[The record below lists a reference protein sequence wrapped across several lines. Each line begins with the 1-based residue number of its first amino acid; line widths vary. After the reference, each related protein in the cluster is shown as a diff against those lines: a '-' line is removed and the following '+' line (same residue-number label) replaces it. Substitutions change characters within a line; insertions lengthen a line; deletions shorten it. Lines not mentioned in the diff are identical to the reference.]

1 MLYLPQNIQHN
12 GTICM
17 GTCFLQVSNG
27 GGSIIECITCAGIY
41 ELKCSQILWYEWRYW
56 RNYARPTMTSQNGI
70 SHDNNIPANS
80 FILELSFTFLYYNIL
95 DKQYINSV
103 RTYNI
108 SNSGLWIMTNNC
120 MWIWHATKWCVVWM
134 LDMWR
139 IKIDGKYSNCGLCLY
154 KCSKQLKSIETQQ
167 LSTILWCYCVQLVL
181 FVLECICL
189 TGINSFD
196 ARCNL

>member
-41 ELKCSQILWYEWRYW
+41 ELKFIQILWYEWRYW

-70 SHDNNIPANS
+70 SHDNNIPANC

-108 SNSGLWIMTNNC
+108 SNSGLWWIMTNNVEDQNR
-120 MWIWHATKWCVVWM
+120 W
-134 LDMWR
+134 
-139 IKIDGKYSNCGLCLY
+139 KI
-154 KCSKQLKSIETQQ
+154 QQ
-167 LSTILWCYCVQLVL
+167 LWFMFIQMQQTTKEYRNTTIIYHLMMLLCTTC
-181 FVLECICL
+181 
-189 TGINSFD
+189 SF
-196 ARCNL
+196 CSWMHLLLSSW